1 MKKILKKV
9 IVSLAVVA
17 VFLSMSCSDRNATN
31 IEAKNSSESSTH
43 VVIDHLGKSVEVPNE
58 INNVVVTDIYPLP
71 SVLTIFFDSADKIVG
86 MAPPSMI
93 AAKNSLLS
101 ELYPNIL
108 NAKTNFISGA
118 NINMEELIK
127 LNPDVVFYPASD
139 PTEGELLSNAGIP
152 AIAISVNKWDYNAIE
167 TLNNWIDLISQVFN
181 VNDRAEIAKKYS
193 NDVLELVKDRVKD
206 IKDEDRRRAFFLF
219 QYNENQMM
227 TSGRNFF
234 GNWWAEAIGAKNV
247 ASELT
252 KDNSV
257 AVNMEQVYDW
267 NPDLIYITNF
277 TTAYPNDLYDNTIGN
292 YNWSEIDAV
301 KNKECY
307 KMPLGMYRTYTP
319 GIDTPITLYYLAKCA
334 YPDLF
339 SDINIVEEVKK
350 YYKEVFNINLTDSQV
365 DKIFNP
371 NKAAGQGFSDGK

>member
-17 VFLSMSCSDRNATN
+17 VFLSVSCGN
-31 IEAKNSSESSTH
+31 KNTSSAVVSPDSSTH
-43 VVIDHLGKSVEVPNE
+43 IVIDHLGKSVEVPNE
-58 INNVVVTDIYPLP
+58 ISNVVVTDIYPLP

-86 MAPPSMI
+86 MAPPSMV

-108 NAKTNFISGA
+108 NAKTDFITGA

-139 PTEGELLSNAGIP
+139 PTEGELLMNAGIP
-152 AIAISVNKWDYNAIE
+152 AIAISVNKWNYNAIE

-181 VNDRAEIAKKYS
+181 VNERAEIAKKYS
-193 NDVLELVKDRVKD
+193 NDVLKEVKDRVKD
-206 IKDEDRRRAFFLF
+206 INEDDRRRAFFLF

-247 ASELT
+247 AYELE

-267 NPDLIYITNF
+267 NPNLIYITNF
-277 TTAYPNDLYDNTIGN
+277 TSAYPDDLYDNTIGN

-301 KNKECY
+301 KNKECF

-339 SDINIVEEVKK
+339 SDINITDEVKK
-350 YYKEVFNINLTDSQV
+350 YYNQVFNINLTDSQV

-371 NKAAGQGFSDGK
+371 NREAGTGFSNGK

>member
-9 IVSLAVVA
+9 IVSAAVVA
-17 VFLSMSCSDRNATN
+17 VFLSVSCGNKNISDSAV
-31 IEAKNSSESSTH
+31 SSDSSTH

-71 SVLTIFFDSADKIVG
+71 SVLTIFFDSADEIVG
-86 MAPPSMI
+86 MAPPSMV

-108 NAKTNFISGA
+108 NAKTDFINGA

-139 PTEGELLSNAGIP
+139 PTEGELLMNAGIP
-152 AIAISVNKWDYNAIE
+152 AIAISVNKWNYNAIE

-181 VNDRAEIAKKYS
+181 VNERAEIAKKYS
-193 NDVLELVKDRVKD
+193 NDVLKEVKGRVKD

-247 ASELT
+247 AYELE

-277 TTAYPNDLYDNTIGN
+277 T
-292 YNWSEIDAV
+292 S
-301 KNKECY
+301 
-307 KMPLGMYRTYTP
+307 
-319 GIDTPITLYYLAKCA
+319 A
-334 YPDLF
+334 YPDMATL
-339 SDINIVEEVKK
+339 
-350 YYKEVFNINLTDSQV
+350 
-365 DKIFNP
+365 
-371 NKAAGQGFSDGK
+371 